1 MQQIAADQLGVKV
14 DTVRVTHGDT
24 DATPY
29 GGGTWASRGVGIGG
43 EAVLKASRKLKENI
57 LNIAAVIMQSEV
69 NNLDV
74 QDDHVIRKDGGEGIS
89 LKDLAQIVYYRGH
102 ELPPGTNAELIAT
115 ASFSIEGVPF
125 VFTNS
130 AMGCLVDVDV
140 DTGLT
145 KIEKFWAVEDCG
157 TQINPK
163 LVEEQIRGGVVQ
175 GIGGALYEEC
185 IYDDMGNLTNGN
197 MADYLVPMA
206 YEMPDIIVDHVTT
219 NSGRSILGAKG
230 AGEAGTGGAP
240 GAIMNAINDALI
252 PLNTEV
258 TSQPITP
265 EKILKALGKI

>member
-14 DTVRVTHGDT
+14 ETVRVTLGDT
-24 DATPY
+24 DSTPY
-29 GGGTWASRGVGIGG
+29 GGGTWASRGAGIGG
-43 EAVLKASRKLKENI
+43 EAVLKAARQLKDNI
-57 LNIAAVIMQSEV
+57 IRVAAIIMQSEIKE
-69 NNLDV
+69 LDI
-74 QDDHVIRKDGGEGIS
+74 QNDQVIRKDGGEGIS

-102 ELPPGTNAELIAT
+102 ELPAGTNAELIST
-115 ASFSIEGVPF
+115 ASFSIEGIPF

-130 AMGCLVDVDV
+130 AMGCLVDVDIN
-140 DTGLT
+140 TGLI

-185 IYDDMGNLTNGN
+185 IYDDVGNLTNGS

-206 YEMPDIIVDHVTT
+206 FEMPDIEVDHVVT

-240 GAIMNAINDALI
+240 AAIMNAINDALR
-252 PLNTEV
+252 PMNVEV
-258 TSQPITP
+258 TSQPVTP
-265 EKILKALGKI
+265 EKILTALKKI